1 MVFEDVRNLCAISGD
16 AMHLLPRYVASGSVN
31 NVFINHPEPP
41 VQYGG
46 NDNKRQKGRFDS
58 NAESEPSRDSR
69 HSDTYGKHLLTLVCS
84 AVVHCHENYFV

>member
-16 AMHLLPRYVASGSVN
+16 AMHLLPRHVANSSVN

-46 NDNKRQKGRFDS
+46 NDNKRQR
-58 NAESEPSRDSR
+58 ARHESSTELDSR
-69 HSDTYGKHLLTLVCS
+69 HGETYGKHLLTLVC
-84 AVVHCHENYFV
+84 C